1 MGDVFV
7 KTMIMFV
14 LAFIIS
20 MFVALLINWIRRLL
34 TSVRMNSFFD
44 ERSKRLVKRAI
55 SIHKIHHQQLNLI
68 SEAIEEKA
76 HSELFDFFEGVN
88 DDFEP
93 SEDFHGSLKL
103 LPRRKRN
110 TRKHKNIQPKS
121 K

>member
-20 MFVALLINWIRRLL
+20 MVVALLIYWIRRLL

-44 ERSKRLVKRAI
+44 EKSKMLVKRAI
-55 SIHKIHHQQLNLI
+55 SIHKIHHRQLSLI
-68 SEAIEEKA
+68 SSEIEKQE
-76 HSELFDFFEGVN
+76 HPELFDFYEGVN
-88 DDFEP
+88 DDFET

-110 TRKHKNIQPKS
+110 TRKHKNIQLKS

>member
-20 MFVALLINWIRRLL
+20 MFVALLISWIRRLL
-34 TSVRMNSFFD
+34 TSVKMNSFFD
-44 ERSKRLVKRAI
+44 ERSKRLVRRAI
-55 SIHKIHHQQLNLI
+55 NIHKIHHRQLNLI
-68 SEAIEEKA
+68 SEAIEKQE
-76 HSELFDFFEGVN
+76 HSELFDFYEGVN

-93 SEDFHGSLKL
+93 SEDYHGTLKL
-103 LPRRKRN
+103 MPRRKRN
-110 TRKHKNIQPKS
+110 TRKHKHIQPKS